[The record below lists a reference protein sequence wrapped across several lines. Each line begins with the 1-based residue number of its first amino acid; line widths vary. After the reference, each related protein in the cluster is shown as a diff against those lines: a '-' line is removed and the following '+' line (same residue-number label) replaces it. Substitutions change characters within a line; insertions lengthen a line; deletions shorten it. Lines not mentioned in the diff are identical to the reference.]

1 MSTTQIPR
9 LCEKWSL
16 CRTMT
21 GAAMAASVATSAQA
35 CSTRSQL
42 PVGLLVPMQLHPL
55 RRQALGQLRLCT
67 ACLPRRTPQPPCLQ
81 EPCRRFLPCLARCLG
96 ACRGRCQERPASPVK
111 CPASPRLRPCQ
122 SPSPPIASTPQCG
135 QVMRALGR
143 APSLVPLA
151 TSLRCRAPSPVPGGT
166 SHRCPAPALRAFR
179 ALRSPARGTRPRPPQ
194 REAGLPCSGRLLA
207 SPWTRMSSRRR
218 PRRPQCCRPCHP
230 CPAALSCHHRCC
242 HTGCTQRSCQGL
254 LRARP

>member
-9 LCEKWSL
+9 LCEKCSL
-16 CRTMT
+16 CRTMI

-42 PVGLLVPMQLHPL
+42 PVGLLVPMQSQPL
-55 RRQALGQLRLCT
+55 RRQALGQLRLCR

-96 ACRGRCQERPASPVK
+96 ACRGRCQERPASPVE

-122 SPSPPIASTPQCG
+122 
-135 QVMRALGR
+135 AL
-143 APSLVPLA
+143 SLVPLA

-166 SHRCPAPALRAFR
+166 SHRCPALAARAFR
-179 ALRSPARGTRPRPPQ
+179 ALRSPARGTRRRPPR

-242 HTGCTQRSCQGL
+242 RTGCTQRSCQGL
-254 LRARP
+254 LRARQ